1 MKDQGLPASRVLD
14 DLHEFYLRRHE
25 GEGTLFEVWE
35 KGAARG
41 DSVTPS
47 TYSEGYRS
55 WMKELLRA
63 ALSRNDS
70 KSLLSIGAGNA
81 VIEGEMAEEGYDLL
95 AVDVIEQAVELARS
109 RGLRAECADVSTWT
123 PAEPWPVVY
132 ADGVLG
138 HLYKARSRSLP
149 ILGRIRSWLPSEGGT
164 LVASNDATRDGSD
177 VERAPG
183 VARFH
188 WLSPAFLREQ
198 AVAAGFREVTCR
210 TFDYTRPLSGRR
222 TRSVLIAHA

>member
-123 PAEPWPVVY
+123 PAEPWPVIY

-149 ILGRIRSWLPSEGGT
+149 ILGRRSRPTTRRVTAATSSGRQGWRGSIGCPQPSCGSRRWQR
-164 LVASNDATRDGSD
+164 ASARSPAARSTTRG
-177 VERAPG
+177 RCPG
-183 VARFH
+183 AGRARF
-188 WLSPAFLREQ
+188 
-198 AVAAGFREVTCR
+198 
-210 TFDYTRPLSGRR
+210 
-222 TRSVLIAHA
+222 